1 MLALAGFAAQA
12 MVRAGDSLLPQIAAD
27 MGITVGTASIIVTVY
42 AITHGSSQLVSGP
55 IGDRFGKFLT
65 VAVACALCSVT
76 VLACALAQ
84 SLTAL
89 AIARV
94 GAGLTA
100 ACIVPLGMAFV
111 GDVTPYERRQEV
123 LGRYLTGQIIGQLFG
138 QAAGGIIGDWLGWRA
153 VFVLLALFFATAAIA
168 LFRELAVNP
177 TTRPEPNPGEGSRG
191 FIGDYAVVLAS
202 PWARFLVFAGLC
214 EAMLVWG
221 AFAYVGADMHLR
233 FSLSFTLVGLIV
245 GAFGIGGLIYAGTVK
260 HLVLRFGQAGLARL
274 GSVTIALAYL
284 AIAFA
289 PVWWIAPIAVVAI
302 GLGFYMLHNTM
313 QTNVTQVTPEA
324 RATAVALFSAALY
337 IGQTIGVAV
346 ASLAIDRTGAPPIF
360 IVSALLVP
368 VLGFGFAA
376 MLRKR

>member
-138 QAAGGIIGDWLGWRA
+138 QAAGGIVGDWLGWRA
-153 VFVLLALFFATAAIA
+153 VFVLLALFFAIAAVA

-177 TTRPEPNPGEGSRG
+177 TARPEPNPGEGSRG
-191 FIGDYAVVLAS
+191 FIADYAAVLAS
-202 PWARFLVFAGLC
+202 PWARFLIVAGLC

-233 FSLSFTLVGLIV
+233 FSLSFTLIGLIV
-245 GAFGIGGLIYAGTVK
+245 GAFGIGGLIYVGMVR

-274 GSVTIALAYL
+274 GGVTIALSYL

-302 GLGFYMLHNTM
+302 GLGFYMLHNTL

-376 MLRKR
+376 MLKRR